1 MTIDKRLARMQHK
14 KERTVFYLLLNV
26 LFSIAIVLL
35 NKWLYIHTGF
45 PNVTLTMI
53 HFVVTFVGLV
63 ICEKFDIFCIK
74 DVAIGEMIVI
84 AMTFCGFVVLTNLS
98 LAHNTVGT
106 YQVAKMLTTPC
117 VILIQILFYNKHFSN
132 LVKLTLLPIVV
143 GVFINFYYD
152 LRFNLL
158 GTLYATLGV
167 LVTSLYQVVSLPLL
181 CFLLTPPKH
190 FSIFFLM
197 QWVNRKQKEFQMNPM
212 QLLYYQAPL
221 SAAMLLPLIP
231 IFEPLGETFSHRWTL
246 ADMVIFFFPI
256 ALPHCS
262 TLRRISTGQETNK
275 IGFQTM
281 IFLSSVIAFFVNLTS
296 YWIIGY
302 TSPLTYNMLGHCK
315 FCLLLLGGSIVFQE
329 SLDLNQ
335 AIGISLTMVGILL
348 YARVKVRFI
357 SLAWKS

>member
-1 MTIDKRLARMQHK
+1 MQHK

-35 NKWLYIHTGF
+35 NKWLYVHTGF

-53 HFVVTFVGLV
+53 HFIVTFIGLV

-117 VILIQILFYNKHFSN
+117 VIVIQILFYNKHFSN

-152 LRFNLL
+152 LRFNLA

-167 LVTSLYQVVSLPLL
+167 LVTSLYQV
-181 CFLLTPPKH
+181 
-190 FSIFFLM
+190 
-197 QWVNRKQKEFQMNPM
+197 WVNSKQKEFQMNPM

-221 SAAMLLPLIP
+221 SAVMLIP
-231 IFEPLGETFSHRWTL
+231 IVPILEPIGDTFSHGWTL
-246 ADMVIFFFPI
+246 VDI
-256 ALPHCS
+256 L
-262 TLRRISTGQETNK
+262 
-275 IGFQTM
+275 M
-281 IFLSSVIAFFVNLTS
+281 ILLSSVVAFFVNLTS
-296 YWIIGY
+296 YWIIGH
-302 TSPLTYNMLGHCK
+302 TSPLTYNMLGHTK

-335 AIGISLTMVGILL
+335 AIGISLTMIGILL
-348 YARVKVRFI
+348 YARVKMRDNRRAAVAALLDSRGTGANKGSYAI
-357 SLAWKS
+357 